1 MLVDRVERMK
11 KKEDDEVDSLD
22 SLDSVDSEGKD
33 VRGRKRVHGGSSS
46 KDYEHLGNF
55 DMNELCAR
63 VVVIGR
69 KPGGGDVVSKCPY

>member
-22 SLDSVDSEGKD
+22 SVDSVDSEGKD
-33 VRGRKRVHGGSSS
+33 IRGRKRVHGGSNS
-46 KDYEHLGNF
+46 KDFEHLGNF

-63 VVVIGR
+63 VVVIGW
-69 KPGGGDVVSKCPY
+69 KPGGGGL